1 MSALATES
9 AHAGATKSKLMK
21 LAHKR
26 LERFVTLFAK
36 VLVNDTPDTIHDV
49 RVASRRLQQT
59 WRAFAPKSKPS
70 KARKLNR
77 ILRKTRRTLGDCR
90 NFDASIAL
98 IEKRRDAVAAASLR
112 RAWEAVQHS
121 LEERRAKAIADARS
135 QLKHYELTDFIG
147 RAQSCVD
154 AIDDQPEIIAQ
165 LWQRAADMLA
175 AWNEAL
181 AAAKTAPQT
190 GNLHA
195 FRIAGKRLR
204 YRIESLAE
212 LGDTSV
218 KPLLQ
223 GLKLLQ
229 NDLGAWHD
237 RQVLQQQVGEFIGRP
252 RFLAREPGMC
262 RSLLLEMERDK
273 QRDQNFL
280 EGIVSKAEKLA
291 EEWTEIKA
299 LEAPAADGTTDQ

>member
-9 AHAGATKSKLMK
+9 THAGATKSKLMK

-36 VLVNDTPDTIHDV
+36 VLVNDAPDTIHDV
-49 RVASRRLQQT
+49 RVASRRVQQT
-59 WRAFAPKSKPS
+59 WRAFVPKSKPS

-77 ILRKTRRTLGDCR
+77 ILRKTRRTLGACR
-90 NFDASIAL
+90 NFYASIAL

-112 RAWEAVQHS
+112 RAWEAVQQS

-147 RAQSCVD
+147 RAQSCID

-181 AAAKTAPQT
+181 AAAKAAPQT
-190 GNLHA
+190 DNLHA

-229 NDLGAWHD
+229 DDLGAWHD

-252 RFLAREPGMC
+252 RFLAREPGIC

-273 QRDQNFL
+273 QRDQNVI
-280 EGIVSKAEKLA
+280 EEIVSKAEKLA

-299 LEAPAADGTTDQ
+299 PEAPAADGTTDQ

>member
-77 ILRKTRRTLGDCR
+77 FLRKTRRALGACR

>member
-77 ILRKTRRTLGDCR
+77 ILRKTRRALGACR